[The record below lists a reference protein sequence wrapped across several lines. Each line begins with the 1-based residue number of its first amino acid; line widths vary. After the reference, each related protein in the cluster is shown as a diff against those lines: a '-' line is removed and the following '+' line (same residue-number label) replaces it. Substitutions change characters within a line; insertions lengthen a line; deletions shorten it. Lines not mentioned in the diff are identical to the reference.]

1 MTLSFV
7 YGAEKKV
14 LLKKLEYYGIKKL
27 PYLLSISGKD
37 KVRGYTGSFSDN
49 EIIEFDKQIGIDI
62 FGLYLF
68 HDHGDEVR
76 LSFDG
81 MLMLKDQITKN
92 IFELTEAQVT
102 EFFKGQDI
110 LLTNEEKAKVKADNE
125 EKGFKV
131 LKYKDDLIGTGKLLP
146 IEGRI
151 VNYLPKER
159 RIKNRV

>member
-1 MTLSFV
+1 MGLSFI
-7 YGAEKKV
+7 YGAEKKA
-14 LLKKLEYYGIKKL
+14 LIEKLEYYGIKKI
-27 PYLLSISGKD
+27 PYLLSVSGKD
-37 KVRGYTGSFSDN
+37 KIRGYSGAFSDN
-49 EIIEFDKQIGIDI
+49 EIIEFDKEIGIDI

-92 IFELTEAQVT
+92 IFELTDTQAI
-102 EFFKGQDI
+102 EFFRGQDI
-110 LLTNEEKAKVKADNE
+110 LLTNEEKAAVKDM

-131 LKYKDDLIGTGKLLP
+131 LKHNGELIGTGKLLP

-159 RIKNRV
+159 RIKK